1 MTEPVDRLADR
12 GILQREELVD
22 LLRYRNPETT
32 EYLMEK
38 AMAARSRYFDQKVE
52 LWGRIPFTSYC
63 KNDCK
68 YCGLRR
74 SNQFAPR
81 FRLAE
86 REVLQYCEE
95 GYRHGIR
102 HFLLE
107 GGVDLSYA
115 ENDVAHLIGML
126 RRKFQDAELILALGE
141 HTDTAYRHWMQAGAG
156 IYLMHQD
163 SCDDAQFRR
172 IHSSNMSLLKR
183 KQHMWSLRDMGYQ
196 VGAGFLVGMPYQTIE
211 QVAEEL
217 IFIKNFGSNVVT
229 VAPFLPAQ
237 NTPFER
243 ERGGNGEMVLYVM
256 SILRLMMP
264 SGLIVADLGLEQAL
278 LDGRKRALSAGA
290 NIIVTDISTE
300 EIATRYQVYNHR
312 PGKRGLDERLLVSQ
326 IRAEGYRVETTG

>member
-1 MTEPVDRLADR
+1 MTEPVDQLAEKS
-12 GILQREELVD
+12 ILPPEALID

-38 AMAARSRYFDQKVE
+38 AQAVQNQHFDRSVR
-52 LWGRIPFTSYC
+52 LWGRIPLTSFC

-74 SNQFAPR
+74 SNQFVPR

-86 REVLQYCEE
+86 REVLRYCEE

-115 ENDVAHLIGML
+115 ESDVARLIGML

-141 HTDTAYRHWMQAGAG
+141 HTDHAYRRWMQAGAG
-156 IYLMHQD
+156 FYLMHQD
-163 SCDDAQFRR
+163 SCDDAQFKR
-172 IHSSNMSLLKR
+172 IHSANMSLLKR
-183 KQHMWSLRDMGYQ
+183 KQHMWSLRGMGYQ
-196 VGAGFLVGMPYQTIE
+196 VGVGFLVGMPYQTIE

-217 IFIKNFGSNVVT
+217 LFMKQYGSNVVT
-229 VAPFLPAQ
+229 VSPFLPAQ

-264 SGLIVADLGLEQAL
+264 SGLIVADPGMEQAL
-278 LDGRKRALSAGA
+278 MDGRKRALSAGA

-300 EIATRYQVYNHR
+300 EIRAQYRVYNHK
-312 PGKRGLDERLLVSQ
+312 PGKRGSDERLLVSQ
-326 IRAEGYRVETTG
+326 IRAEGYRVETG